1 VENGKCHVFPL
12 LVTRGGGHAA
22 IASGRLL
29 RTGIRRVRRGRGF
42 SHVDENDRR
51 NHRRRDARAHSRA
64 RVPPDVWICPHP
76 NGHIQALGT
85 DARGR
90 RQYCYHDAWRRQRRA
105 ARLQERLPVAPRP
118 LVGPQRAREGADRR
132 RLVCRA
138 SYVDPRVF
146 DRFDAGITIADAL
159 KRLVDDELGDP
170 VGQARI
176 ARAVLDLISD
186 EEPPPD

>member
-1 VENGKCHVFPL
+1 
-12 LVTRGGGHAA
+12 
-22 IASGRLL
+22 
-29 RTGIRRVRRGRGF
+29 
-42 SHVDENDRR
+42 
-51 NHRRRDARAHSRA
+51 
-64 RVPPDVWICPHP
+64 
-76 NGHIQALGT
+76 
-85 DARGR
+85 
-90 RQYCYHDAWRRQRRA
+90 
-105 ARLQERLPVAPRP
+105 VAPRP